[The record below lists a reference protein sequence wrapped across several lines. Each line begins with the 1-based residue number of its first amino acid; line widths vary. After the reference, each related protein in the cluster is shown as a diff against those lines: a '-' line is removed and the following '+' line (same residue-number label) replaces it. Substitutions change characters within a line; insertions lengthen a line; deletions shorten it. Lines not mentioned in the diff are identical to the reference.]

1 MVENDTIDVL
11 CDSRPTTVCYSG
23 STLSGRG
30 YAFRWCST
38 FVLHFN
44 FALGSNM
51 STTTIRL
58 PEDLKARVAAA
69 AKRAGTTAH
78 SFILEAIAEK
88 ADQAERRADFHDVAE
103 KRYADLLASGKT
115 IPWKKMRGYLED
127 RIAGKT
133 VVRLRA
139 KKLAR

>member
-1 MVENDTIDVL
+1 
-11 CDSRPTTVCYSG
+11 
-23 STLSGRG
+23 
-30 YAFRWCST
+30 
-38 FVLHFN
+38 
-44 FALGSNM
+44 M

-88 ADQAERRADFHDVAE
+88 ADQAERCADFHDVAE

-115 IPWKKMRGYLED
+115 VPWEKMRSYLED

-133 VVRLRA
+133 VSRPVG
-139 KKLAR
+139 KKLVR